1 MAADERNKLKVL
13 LGHWIEHN
21 REHSEEFQDWAERAK
36 AFGEADIGEDISGA
50 ARELDKANEC
60 LSRAL
65 KRLA

>member
-1 MAADERNKLKVL
+1 MAAEERNKLKIL

-21 REHSEEFQDWAERAK
+21 REHSEEFQSWAERAK
-36 AFGEADIGEDISGA
+36 ALGEADVGEDISEA
-50 ARELDKANEC
+50 ARELGKANEC

>member
-13 LGHWIEHN
+13 LSHWIEHN

-36 AFGEADIGEDISGA
+36 ALGEADIGDDIGGA